1 MTYTKGNQIAE
12 QSFDNLQIVKLA
24 KTDSLEILSI
34 SLEKEATFPE
44 HTSPRDAQ
52 LIVLEGEIVFHI
64 NDTSYQLK
72 TYQNFN
78 FPKATPHTVKAIENS
93 KFLIIR

>member
-1 MTYTKGNQIAE
+1 MMYTKGNQIAE
-12 QSFDNLQIVKLA
+12 LTFDNLQIVKIA

-44 HTSPRDAQ
+44 HSSPREAQ
-52 LIVLEGEIVFHI
+52 LIVLEGEILFHI
-64 NDTSYQLK
+64 NNTTYQLK
-72 TYQNFN
+72 THQNFN